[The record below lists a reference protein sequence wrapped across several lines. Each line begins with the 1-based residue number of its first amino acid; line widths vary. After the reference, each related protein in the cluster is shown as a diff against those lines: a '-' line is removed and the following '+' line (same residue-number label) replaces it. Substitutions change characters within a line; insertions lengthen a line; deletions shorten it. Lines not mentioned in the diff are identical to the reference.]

1 MTLEQFDQNDGVGLF
16 RYFVC

>member
-1 MTLEQFDQNDGVGLF
+1 MTLEQFDQNYGVGLF